1 MYYTLYIDELFLEN
15 LLLDYFL
22 LTVIGRV
29 LKLPAGRLRRLLGAA
44 LGSLGLCLLYVFSLE
59 RTWIGAVLL
68 YGAIAG
74 LMVGVGLHP
83 GSRGL
88 FGKAAVL
95 LYLCSFLLGGIFQWL
110 QTGFSVP
117 AYPFLFFSL
126 ISFWI
131 LSAGMNWLMR
141 LQRKESRT
149 ARVTLYFHG
158 RNICLKGLFDTGNA
172 LRDPVFGKPVSIL
185 EEKRQKE
192 LCQGEEVIFYPI
204 PFHSIGK
211 SHGLLPAFYA
221 DSMRLELPDGRQYEI
236 SRPLLGVTKEPLS
249 SEKEYEIILHPETV
263 QETAETG
270 QESF

>member
-15 LLLDYFL
+15 LLLDYLL
-22 LTVIGRV
+22 LTVIGRT
-29 LKLPAGRLRRLLGAA
+29 LKLPSGRLRRLSGAA
-44 LGSLGLCLLYVFSLE
+44 LGSLGLCLLYAFSLE
-59 RTWIGAVLL
+59 RTWMGAVLL
-68 YGAIAG
+68 YGVLAG
-74 LMVGVGLHP
+74 LMVGLGLRP
-83 GSRGL
+83 GSRAL

-110 QTGFSVP
+110 QTCFFVP

-141 LQRKESRT
+141 FQRRESRT
-149 ARVTLYFHG
+149 ARVTLRFHG
-158 RNICLKGLFDTGNA
+158 RSVCLKGLFDTGNA
-172 LRDPVFGKPVSIL
+172 LRDPIFGRPVNIL

-192 LCQGEEVIFYPI
+192 LCGEDEVVFYPI
-204 PFHSIGK
+204 PFHSIGE

-221 DSMRLELPDGRQYEI
+221 DSMRLELPDGRRYEI

-249 SEKEYEIILHPETV
+249 SEKEYEIILHPEAA

-270 QESF
+270 QEKF